1 MSHPRWNRQWMPSFS
16 FLIQST
22 CPRLPCYTSC
32 KTKRACCT
40 WINPEF
46 FLCKGQESITP
57 LDDFTARPDS
67 LARLTGRGE
76 VGRDPEEVALPNR
89 TGLSSHPSSLPSGP
103 PQKVPEYP
111 YTTFSNY
118 LVRVENS
125 YTLIVSLVRQIHLIK
140 YCSYHNR
147 SCHKIQ
153 IDMFMSKTGLKFSLK
168 ITVFFSRYEK
178 DLEWVTFQII
188 RGSLKFSFENSSN

>member
-32 KTKRACCT
+32 KTKRTRCT

-46 FLCKGQESITP
+46 FLCKGQKPITP

-76 VGRDPEEVALPNR
+76 VGRGPEEVALPNQA
-89 TGLSSHPSSLPSGP
+89 GLSSHPSCLPSGP
-103 PQKVPEYP
+103 PQKAPEYP
-111 YTTFSNY
+111 FTNSSNWN
-118 LVRVENS
+118 LLTVENS
-125 YTLIVSLVRQIHLIK
+125 YTPMVSRVRLIHHIK
-140 YCSYHNR
+140 YCSYDHNS
-147 SCHKIQ
+147 SCYKIQ
-153 IDMFMSKTGLKFSLK
+153 IDLFVSRTELKFSLK
-168 ITVFFSRYEK
+168 MTVFF
-178 DLEWVTFQII
+178 VGMI
-188 RGSLKFSFENSSN
+188 RIWNRSLFKS

>member
-32 KTKRACCT
+32 KTKRTRCT

-46 FLCKGQESITP
+46 FLCKGQKPITP

-76 VGRDPEEVALPNR
+76 VGRSLAEVALPNP
-89 TGLSSHPSSLPSGP
+89 TGLSSHPSRLPSG

-111 YTTFSNY
+111 YTTFSNWN
-118 LVRVENS
+118 LFRVENS
-125 YTLIVSLVRQIHLIK
+125 YTLIASLERQRYFVSRIVL
-140 YCSYHNR
+140 
-147 SCHKIQ
+147 
-153 IDMFMSKTGLKFSLK
+153 T
-168 ITVFFSRYEK
+168 ITVTAATRSK
-178 DLEWVTFQII
+178 
-188 RGSLKFSFENSSN
+188 